1 MVVGGGKQ
9 PNLKIAK
16 KSQIY
21 FELEDRSQAGLIAYK
36 GEADNVL
43 NSLIGYAVAKYGKEE
58 VISKAEAWI
67 ESFNKSKEEK

>member
-21 FELEDRSQAGLIAYK
+21 FELEDGSQAGIIAYK

-43 NSLIGYAVAKYGKEE
+43 NSLIGYAVAKYGKEK
-58 VISKAEAWI
+58 VISEVDVWVDL
-67 ESFNKSKEEK
+67 FNTPKEEK